1 MSALVPPGSP
11 DTVFSVDTL
20 LKYMGNDDKAR
31 AVVAKIVRD
40 ACAPAM
46 TPLLQAGQAIDEQRL
61 ADAGRIFHSLR
72 GSVGNLGA
80 RRLVTASLALEQA
93 LAEQRKD
100 DLAPLLA
107 AVETEYRLVLERA
120 GDWLTRNEGDRAR
133 AGAGPASP

>member
-1 MSALVPPGSP
+1 MSALVPPGST

-20 LKYMGNDDKAR
+20 LKYMGDDDKAR
-31 AVVAKIVRD
+31 AVVTKIVRD

-80 RRLVTASLALEQA
+80 KRLVTASLALELA
-93 LAEQRKD
+93 LAEQRVAD
-100 DLAPLLA
+100 IGPLLA
-107 AVETEYRLVLERA
+107 AVETEYRLVLEQA
-120 GDWLTRNEGDRAR
+120 GDWLAR
-133 AGAGPASP
+133 HAGGAAPA